1 MSDFKRDLEQI
12 MEFLKSPSPLGRF
25 EREKETEYRVLQAE
39 VENTGRILAKAQY
52 VANMRQVEHVL
63 ASAKLKAFVEGE
75 ELDRDM
81 VANIET
87 DIANFTTELKE
98 GKWS

>member
-1 MSDFKRDLEQI
+1 MSDLKKDLEQI
-12 MEFLKSPSPLGRF
+12 TEFLKSPSPLGRF
-25 EREKETEYRVLQAE
+25 EREKETEYQVLKAE

-75 ELDRDM
+75 ELDTYM
-81 VANIET
+81 VANIEA
-87 DIANFTTELKE
+87 DIANFTTELLE